1 MQRTYQWKDV
11 MILIKI
17 PLAYRIEILKWP
29 QVRQGYAT
37 VYRNFYNILLKC
49 ESLTNR
55 RNWNLFNSPYMLC
68 TLISKL
74 PMSVG
79 DRWNRRVQFKRKSQL
94 RDPDLEDF
102 IKFLDEETELINDL
116 PYFRGAVEQ
125 QIEKKEREERASA
138 RGKNDSRHSLL
149 NYKKSQR

>member
-1 MQRTYQWKDV
+1 MQRTYQWKDM

-49 ESLTNR
+49 ESLTNH

-116 PYFRGAVEQ
+116 LYFPLMENFIFCAVWLGTVQ
-125 QIEKKEREERASA
+125 DISHQTCRWEKQVFI
-138 RGKNDSRHSLL
+138 N
-149 NYKKSQR
+149 Q